1 MYGEK
6 AFVSSVEGTG
16 RGRLVRRG
24 GCHRYVVVPC
34 PYTDGCSSSPCAVPA
49 VSGMCG
55 RLRLWPPVPCAVQLV
70 RCAICARGNLITPLY
85 REHPAVTCSP
95 SHVVPSRKK
104 IDVPS
109 RANLSLD

>member
-6 AFVSSVEGTG
+6 AFVSRAMVEGTG

-70 RCAICARGNLITPLY
+70 RCA
-85 REHPAVTCSP
+85 VTCSP

>member
-1 MYGEK
+1 M
-6 AFVSSVEGTG
+6 
-16 RGRLVRRG
+16 RRG

-70 RCAICARGNLITPLY
+70 RCAAAYHAAYLRL
-85 REHPAVTCSP
+85 RSP

>member
-1 MYGEK
+1 MHGEK
-6 AFVSSVEGTG
+6 AFVSRAMVEGTG

-70 RCAICARGNLITPLY
+70 RCAAAYHAAYLRLRFC
-85 REHPAVTCSP
+85 
-95 SHVVPSRKK
+95 
-104 IDVPS
+104 DM
-109 RANLSLD
+109 